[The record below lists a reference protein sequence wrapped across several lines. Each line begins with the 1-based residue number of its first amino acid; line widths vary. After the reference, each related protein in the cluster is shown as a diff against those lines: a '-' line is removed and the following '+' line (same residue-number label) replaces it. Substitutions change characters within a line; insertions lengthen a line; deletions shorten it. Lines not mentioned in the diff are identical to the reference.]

1 MPGEAAGIGL
11 MPQKLKL
18 GDAEPPMARLIA
30 RAQAGEAEAFDQLM
44 IAHQHRVV
52 SIAWRILGSREEAR
66 DAAQEAFLRVYKH
79 LHKFDLDRDFSGWL
93 YRIVVN
99 VCHDLARKRGRQ
111 NWSEEVGDLSN
122 LPSGENLESAAMLAQ
137 EQAMVLRAL
146 SSLSRKER
154 AALVLRDFEGIA
166 TEEVARILGSSPTTV
181 RSQISSARTK
191 IKNFRDRLL
200 KVKI

>member
-66 DAAQEAFLRVYKH
+66 A
-79 LHKFDLDRDFSGWL
+79 
-93 YRIVVN
+93 
-99 VCHDLARKRGRQ
+99 
-111 NWSEEVGDLSN
+111 
-122 LPSGENLESAAMLAQ
+122 
-137 EQAMVLRAL
+137 
-146 SSLSRKER
+146 SR
-154 AALVLRDFEGIA
+154 
-166 TEEVARILGSSPTTV
+166 
-181 RSQISSARTK
+181 
-191 IKNFRDRLL
+191 
-200 KVKI
+200 